1 MAKTNAVK
9 LNAMEHSGNDPLTD
23 TTMTIPLVS
32 LIEGESPDEFT
43 TMCRNSL
50 RQLVA
55 KLPPKEAKLVFEHCT
70 LPNGFTTKEQHEA
83 WLRSFQYKA
92 MSLEMKLKQDDTY
105 L

>member
-1 MAKTNAVK
+1 MG
-9 LNAMEHSGNDPLTD
+9 HSGNDPLTD
-23 TTMTIPLVS
+23 ATMTIPLVS
-32 LIEGESPDEFT
+32 FIEGEKPDEFT
-43 TMCRNSL
+43 TMCRDSL

-92 MSLEMKLKQDDTY
+92 MSLEMKLKQDETC